1 MATIYISSTMMWSR
15 PMEDIFDMTYR
26 AGLDGIEL
34 WAQQFFSKGWSTEEY
49 RKLSALYP
57 LKTCVHS
64 QSWDLNLASM
74 NEGIRRQSVQEVKRS
89 VELADA
95 LGAWEVTVHPGRITL
110 PGADVPYEDY
120 LHESLREILEYAQRY
135 HICISLEVM
144 EQLPR
149 EFVTDMDR
157 MRRVCRELFDDFS
170 YTLDVAHCD
179 SQAMIGDIME
189 QWGSRISKVH
199 VSNRKGSRLHT
210 LLENGDYPMDE
221 ILVRLSGYGLPM
233 VMEGLDASPESEG
246 AYRNFSFIQS
256 TFYKK
261 NGGKN
266 NE

>member
-1 MATIYISSTMMWSR
+1 MAAIYISSTMMWNR
-15 PMEDIFDMTYR
+15 RMEDIFDMTYR

-34 WAQQFFSKGWSTEEY
+34 WAQQFFSQGCSVEEY

-74 NEGIRRQSVQEVKRS
+74 NEGIRKQSVCEVKRS
-89 VELADA
+89 IELADE
-95 LGAWEVTVHPGRITL
+95 LGACEVTVHPGRITI
-110 PGADVPYEDY
+110 PGADLSYEEHLY
-120 LHESLREILEYAQRY
+120 ESLQEILDYGQNY
-135 HICISLEVM
+135 HICVSLEIM
-144 EQLPR
+144 ERIPR
-149 EFVTDMDR
+149 EFVTDMDG
-157 MRRVCRELFDDFS
+157 MKRVCRELFDDFS

-179 SQAMIGDIME
+179 SQEMIWDTME
-189 QWGSRISKVH
+189 QWGNRISKIH
-199 VSNRKGSRLHT
+199 VSNRKGNRLHT
-210 LLENGDYPMDE
+210 LLEDGDYPMDK

-233 VMEGLDASPESEG
+233 VMEGLDASPGSEG

-256 TFYKK
+256 TFYEK